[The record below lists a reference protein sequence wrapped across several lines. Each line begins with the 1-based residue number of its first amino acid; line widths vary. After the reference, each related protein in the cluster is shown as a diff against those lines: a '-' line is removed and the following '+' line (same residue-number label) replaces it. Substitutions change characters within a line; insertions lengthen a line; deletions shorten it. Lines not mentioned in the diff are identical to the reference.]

1 MIRTGAPPS
10 ALPKAKTADDLTITA
25 EKKNTHTKS
34 GNKGGIRRYPK
45 EQNHFYLRSHKRPR
59 GGTTHPTNRRSRR
72 GAIRQGSPTFEDS
85 TSTGVDHARIGKW
98 VPPSVPGQA
107 QRSELP
113 TQRGEI
119 QLHTSKKRGAFFV
132 RLNGHLP
139 LLRCRSIQ
147 RASSSLRDA
156 ENHGVEIPLYTGAP
170 TRQLACMKAVAL
182 ERRDTLPLR
191 RCRRVLGSAL
201 HGPASRCENPRPIP
215 MQI

>member
-98 VPPSVPGQA
+98 VPPSVPA
-107 QRSELP
+107 HPMVKPNAAHYRHSAVKSNYTP
-113 TQRGEI
+113 AK
-119 QLHTSKKRGAFFV
+119 SAV
-132 RLNGHLP
+132 P
-139 LLRCRSIQ
+139 
-147 RASSSLRDA
+147 SSSD
-156 ENHGVEIPLYTGAP
+156 
-170 TRQLACMKAVAL
+170 
-182 ERRDTLPLR
+182 
-191 RCRRVLGSAL
+191 
-201 HGPASRCENPRPIP
+201 
-215 MQI
+215 